1 MAQFQ
6 HIYIEI
12 SNVCNLQCSFCPE
25 VERRDQK
32 MTADD
37 FSSVLD
43 KVSGHTDAIYLHLM
57 GEPFNHPEILEIIDV
72 CSRRQIPTKL
82 TTNGLL
88 LTGKRREAA
97 LNPIIKQINFSL
109 HSFTDNFNGKDP
121 HEYIQRLHNF
131 ALEAEQLRPDLYLN
145 FRLWDHDEEQAGLT
159 QNHSLR
165 SRLEEAFG
173 ISIDQ
178 AKPDFRRRKNLL
190 IRGRTYIH
198 FDSRFE
204 WPALDAPFYGNQGRC
219 HGLKSH
225 IGIHA
230 DGTVVPCCLDKE
242 AKLSLGNI
250 FDTELNEII
259 QSPRATAIKSGFD
272 QNRLVED
279 LCQRCQFVTRF
290 NRQKTK
296 MGTDSVKLG

>member
-12 SNVCNLQCSFCPE
+12 SNVCNLKCSFCPE

-32 MTADD
+32 MTAED

-43 KVSGHTDAIYLHLM
+43 KVAGHTDAIYLHLM
-57 GEPFNHPEILEIIDV
+57 GEPFNHPEILEILDL
-72 CSRRQIPTKL
+72 CNRREIPTKL

-97 LNPIIKQINFSL
+97 LNSSIKQINFSL
-109 HSFTDNFNGKDP
+109 HSFTDNFVGKDP
-121 HEYIQRLHNF
+121 QDYIQRLVNF
-131 ALEAEQLRPDLYLN
+131 AFEAEQRRPDLYLN
-145 FRLWDHDEEQAGLT
+145 FRLWDHDAEQTGLT

-173 ISIDQ
+173 ISIDL
-178 AKPDFRRRKNLL
+178 AKPDIRRRKNLL
-190 IRGRTYIH
+190 VRGRTYIH

-204 WPALDAPFYGNQGRC
+204 WPALDAPFYGKTGRC

-250 FDTELNEII
+250 FDSDLSEIT
-259 QSPRATAIKSGFD
+259 QSPRATAIRSGFD
-272 QNRLVED
+272 QNKLVED

-290 NRQKTK
+290 NRKSNTK
-296 MGTDSVKLG
+296 GADLPR